1 MGFLCTQRQHD
12 KKAFIKYLINF
23 SEMGVVQNSVKS
35 SVLGIY
41 I

>member
-12 KKAFIKYLINF
+12 KKAFIKYFINLL
-23 SEMGVVQNSVKS
+23 EMDVVQNSVKS